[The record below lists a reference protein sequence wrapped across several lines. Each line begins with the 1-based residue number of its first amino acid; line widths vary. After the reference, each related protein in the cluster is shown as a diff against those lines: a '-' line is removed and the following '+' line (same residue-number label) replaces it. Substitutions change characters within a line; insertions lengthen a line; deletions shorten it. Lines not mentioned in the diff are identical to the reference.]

1 MSTTAENTEQT
12 EPTLARLH
20 AAGNSGAGA
29 DREVEALI
37 ADAEALADRLLAA
50 SNPAIAQLGRRLGAA
65 VSDTRLGVVRGTE
78 RIQLQA
84 RRAAH
89 VADEQARRAA
99 RAADQYAHERPWP
112 VVGAVALMAAA
123 IGFAVARR

>member
-1 MSTTAENTEQT
+1 MGISAETTEQA

-20 AAGNSGAGA
+20 ATGNSGGDA

-50 SNPAIAQLGRRLGAA
+50 TNPAIAQLGRRLGAA
-65 VSDTRLGVVRGTE
+65 VSDTRLGVVRGSE
-78 RIQLQA
+78 RLQRQARRAAQIADQQA

-89 VADEQARRAA
+89 VAD
-99 RAADQYAHERPWP
+99 QYAHQRPWP
-112 VVGAVALMAAA
+112 VVGVVALMAAA
-123 IGFAVARR
+123 IAFAVARR